1 MDIFSLVKDTERSV
15 SCTKR
20 ASDPA
25 FQNAK
30 RCNRLCVSACG
41 LVSGDLHKAD
51 AFAAHQR
58 LF

>member
-1 MDIFSLVKDTERSV
+1 MDIFSLGKDTERSV

-20 ASDPA
+20 ARPPS
-25 FQNAK
+25 FQKAK
-30 RCNRLCVSACG
+30 RCNRLSANAFG
-41 LVSGDLHKAD
+41 LISGGLLKAD